1 MNWRL
6 WARMK
11 SGKRILLRKELR
23 GIPIFRGQEE
33 EEKSLKWEWR
43 YRKRNRSTEHS
54 KHKGMLLKG

>member
-1 MNWRL
+1 
-6 WARMK
+6 MK